1 MEHPIFNHQ
10 SRLPE
15 ILEWL
20 QKLSDGTVDRA
31 RCLEELCR
39 ILRDELDTV
48 GAELNT
54 HNYVQVVNRLTYELF
69 TGCAD
74 DYKITLIKYNESPDD
89 AKNAAFRACS
99 VLMLRIQGRFNDSAI
114 KAAAIR
120 LDTYI
125 EEMGYLPEFY
135 VECGDRVSNR

>member
-1 MEHPIFNHQ
+1 MKHPMFKPQ
-10 SRLPE
+10 SRIPE
-15 ILEWL
+15 IFEWL
-20 QKLSDGTVDRA
+20 RALSDHTIDCTRG
-31 RCLEELCR
+31 LEELCR
-39 ILRDELDTV
+39 ILRDELDVV

-54 HNYVQVVNRLTYELF
+54 HNYAQVVNRLTHELF

-74 DYKITLIKYNESPDD
+74 DYKITLIKDNESPDD

>member
-1 MEHPIFNHQ
+1 MELPIFKHQ

-20 QKLSDGTVDRA
+20 QKLSDGTIDCA

-54 HNYVQVVNRLTYELF
+54 HNYAQVVNRLTRELF

-74 DYKITLIKYNESPDD
+74 DYKITLIKDNESPDD